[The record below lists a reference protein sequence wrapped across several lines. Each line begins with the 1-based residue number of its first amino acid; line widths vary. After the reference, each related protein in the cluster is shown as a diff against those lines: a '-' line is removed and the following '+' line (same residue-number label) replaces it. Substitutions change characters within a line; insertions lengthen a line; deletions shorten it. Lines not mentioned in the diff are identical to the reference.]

1 MGDTNNSN
9 NNNES
14 HTNNNNNNTYLSQIY
29 KSINNYFF
37 NSNNNNNNN
46 KNQNENLNNKD
57 SASNNF
63 NDHNENTTSSN
74 ATSNSSSIL
83 DHDNVGLINNI
94 KSIIKDDKSV
104 TSNSY
109 NLKPLGNYEL
119 DEDIIRKQA
128 GTSNDTTNTNNT
140 TNTSTSTSNP
150 PSSSSSSHSSSSSGS
165 GGVSGI
171 INNVSNTIT
180 NTIVNA
186 ANNVLEEADQ
196 QEQQNQSNN
205 NNNVQS
211 KTQVIKSLIKSKQKE
226 TATKIKQ
233 INDVMNDETL
243 DEDTIITKTI
253 DILGKKR
260 FYEILF
266 LLGSASIISFALRT
280 MYFGKTIRA
289 IEIPDGNLTTL
300 VVRSNSVKRLK
311 KTILQNQPPIY
322 PGVELSDEDI
332 KASAFIDP
340 HFTEPIV
347 SNKDVRRLEDG
358 GYLLWTKSDF
368 EIPRTAVGLKS
379 LMKDK
384 DLLNEHIKNAEVD
397 KLIRLISLFGPSLI
411 LKPPSTLKLLLLKYQ
426 FITPTE
432 QDRIIMDTTE
442 PLSIKER
449 DELISIVI
457 SNSNDREQIFNL
469 YHKYHND
476 VIQFKQNLKKWIKTK
491 LSLPTNQSPI

>member
-9 NNNES
+9 NNNEN
-14 HTNNNNNNTYLSQIY
+14 HTNNSNTYLSQIY

-37 NSNNNNNNN
+37 NSNNN

-63 NDHNENTTSSN
+63 NDHNENITSSN

-83 DHDNVGLINNI
+83 DHDNVGLISNI

-128 GTSNDTTNTNNT
+128 GTSNDTTNT
-140 TNTSTSTSNP
+140 TNTSNSTST
-150 PSSSSSSHSSSSSGS
+150 SSSSSSHSSSS
-165 GGVSGI
+165 GVSGI

-186 ANNVLEEADQ
+186 ANNVLEEAEQQEQ

-205 NNNVQS
+205 DNNVQS
-211 KTQVIKSLIKSKQKE
+211 KTQTIKSLIKSKQKE

-300 VVRSNSVKRLK
+300 IVRSNSVKRLK

-491 LSLPTNQSPI
+491 LSLSTNQSPI